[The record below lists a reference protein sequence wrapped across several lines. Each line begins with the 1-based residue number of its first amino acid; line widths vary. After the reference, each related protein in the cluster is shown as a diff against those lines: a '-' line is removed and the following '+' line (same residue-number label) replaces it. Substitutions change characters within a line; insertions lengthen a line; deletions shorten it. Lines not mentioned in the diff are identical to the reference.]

1 MVPIYYNGKPYVEPV
16 KAFRVSRDGAVAA
29 CVIKTNEILVYRVS
43 FRSLTKLMDSSW
55 MQKVITSLRKLLKSQ
70 LKS

>member
-43 FRSLTKLMDSSW
+43 LICLTKLMHSSW